1 MDVVVVS
8 NEFKRYQSTFI
19 FAPRFLFLEKKRES
33 GGKFAL
39 EQCDTHVK
47 LDEEKSDT
55 GGSCSYENSYAT
67 SDIPEIKRTSTL
79 VEFLFSLFDSTRND
93 FIFSFFKIKVGL
105 NEIQGQDWITFP
117 SGSIS
122 RNDYITAK
130 KKCFAWLVAGQ
141 PCRKLRE
148 FRRIFIARAK
158 DDT

>member
-1 MDVVVVS
+1 MFRVVFSLLGKIVGSKEIQRFFHNGMDVVVVS

-19 FAPRFLFLEKKRES
+19 FASRFFFFARKS

-67 SDIPEIKRTSTL
+67 SDIPEIKRLSTL

-105 NEIQGQDWITFP
+105 NEIQGQD
-117 SGSIS
+117 
-122 RNDYITAK
+122 
-130 KKCFAWLVAGQ
+130 
-141 PCRKLRE
+141 
-148 FRRIFIARAK
+148 
-158 DDT
+158 

>member
-19 FAPRFLFLEKKRES
+19 FASRFFFFARKS

-55 GGSCSYENSYAT
+55 EGSCSYENSYAT
-67 SDIPEIKRTSTL
+67 SDIPEIKRLSTL

-105 NEIQGQDWITFP
+105 NEIQGQD
-117 SGSIS
+117 
-122 RNDYITAK
+122 
-130 KKCFAWLVAGQ
+130 
-141 PCRKLRE
+141 
-148 FRRIFIARAK
+148 
-158 DDT
+158 